1 MKKLE
6 NRNSIEFKAE
16 EQAFYSDQQIYNSR
30 MDNYK
35 KDMYNE
41 CLSKEE
47 RDFAKQ
53 KYEEI
58 YTEKRNAIDRWK
70 EEHGQYDEERVKERI
85 GDKKVKENNEI
96 EEDEEEDYSM

>member
-35 KDMYNE
+35 KRY
-41 CLSKEE
+41 
-47 RDFAKQ
+47 
-53 KYEEI
+53 
-58 YTEKRNAIDRWK
+58 
-70 EEHGQYDEERVKERI
+70 V
-85 GDKKVKENNEI
+85 
-96 EEDEEEDYSM
+96 

>member
-6 NRNSIEFKAE
+6 NRNSIEFKAK
-16 EQAFYSDQQIYNSR
+16 EQAFYSDQQIYNSQ

-35 KDMYNE
+35 KEMHNE

-47 RDFAKQ
+47 RDVAKQ

-58 YTEKRNAIDRWK
+58 YTEKRNAIDKWK
-70 EEHGQYDEERVKERI
+70 EEHGQYDEERTKERL
-85 GDKKVKENNEI
+85 GGKKVEENNEI